1 MNSHLSVAQ
10 RHKPISNRPA
20 SAAERGGVTLTFNK
34 WQFCCLHACMHTAP
48 RLSAASPRK
57 DLPLLTGN
65 PTGLTEVHRGMG
77 EAIHALNSPFDD
89 EPAIG
94 AGTGYLYLNV

>member
-1 MNSHLSVAQ
+1 M
-10 RHKPISNRPA
+10 R
-20 SAAERGGVTLTFNK
+20 
-34 WQFCCLHACMHTAP
+34 
-48 RLSAASPRK
+48 
-57 DLPLLTGN
+57 
-65 PTGLTEVHRGMG
+65 